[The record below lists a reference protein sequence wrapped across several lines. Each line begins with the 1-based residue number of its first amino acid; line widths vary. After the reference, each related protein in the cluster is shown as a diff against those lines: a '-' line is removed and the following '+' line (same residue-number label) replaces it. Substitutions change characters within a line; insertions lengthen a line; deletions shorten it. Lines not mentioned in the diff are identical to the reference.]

1 MSKLLPARM
10 TADYDGPLVI
20 FIIGMRINRLFR
32 PGKWLPVVRAMGP
45 MIAELE
51 RDPGS
56 GFLGWQPMLAGLR
69 TMLLVQYWRDFDSL
83 ETYSRARDKQHW
95 PAWTA
100 FNKAIGTDGTVGI
113 FHETYVVAP
122 AGHETVY
129 VNMPPFGLG
138 RVGRLVA
145 AEGKRKD
152 ARERMK
158 QAGGAPGA

>member
-1 MSKLLPARM
+1 MSKLLAARM
-10 TADYDGPLVI
+10 TADYDGPLVV
-20 FIIGMRINRLFR
+20 FIIGMRINRLFKVA
-32 PGKWLPVVRAMGP
+32 KWLPVVRAMGP

-51 RDPGS
+51 RDPRS

-69 TMLLVQYWRDFDSL
+69 TVLLVQYWRDFDSL

-95 PAWTA
+95 PAWAA
-100 FNKAIGTDGTVGI
+100 FNKAIGTDGSVGI

-122 AGHETVY
+122 GGHETVY

-138 RVGRLVA
+138 RVGKLVG
-145 AEGKRKD
+145 AEGSRRD

-158 QAGGAPGA
+158 QAGGAADG